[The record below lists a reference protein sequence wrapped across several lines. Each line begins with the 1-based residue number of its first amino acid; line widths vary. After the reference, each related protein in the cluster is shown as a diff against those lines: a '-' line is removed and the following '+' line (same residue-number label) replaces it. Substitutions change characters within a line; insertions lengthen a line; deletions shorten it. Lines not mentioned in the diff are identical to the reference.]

1 MAYDFEIT
9 EEQKLI
15 KQTILAMVKKFEP
28 RREEF
33 KEMVFKQKKFP
44 PELWNAISEIG
55 VLGML
60 LPEKY
65 GGTGLG
71 LLAQAMAVEEL
82 LTHGISNE
90 TIILN
95 TIAAS
100 CILKNGSEDLKKEF
114 LPGIAS
120 GKLKFCF
127 GATEPDAGS
136 NTFRISTFAKKE
148 GDIYK
153 ISGQKVFITGADI
166 ADYMLLVART
176 TKVEDLKEKGLPKV
190 FGLALF
196 VVNPKAKGVTL
207 QELPTRGIAGASQF
221 SIFMDDVEVET
232 KNLVGEENMGSFA
245 LFNSLNP
252 ERITAAAMG
261 VGITEQLLRK
271 SVKYAKERKVFKDV
285 LIGSHQ
291 AIQHPLAEIKIEQ
304 EAARLLTYRA
314 AWAFDKGESPG
325 VVGTYANMAK
335 YAAAEVAIKAAD
347 RAIETFGGYGFS
359 EEYDVIYAWE
369 GARLLRTAPI
379 TKEMILNYI
388 SEQVLELPRSY

>member
-1 MAYDFEIT
+1 MAYEFEIT

-15 KQTILAMVKKFEP
+15 KKTILDMVKKFEP

-33 KEMVFKQKKFP
+33 KEIVFKQKKFP

-55 VLGML
+55 ICGML

-65 GGTGLG
+65 GGTELG
-71 LLAQAMAVEEL
+71 LLAQAIATEEMAANGVA
-82 LTHGISNE
+82 TE
-90 TIILN
+90 TIVLN
-95 TIAAS
+95 TIAGA
-100 CILKNGSEDLKKEF
+100 CILKNGSEELKEEF

-148 GDIYK
+148 GNVYK

-166 ADYMLLVART
+166 SDYMLLVART
-176 TKVEDLKEKGLPKV
+176 TKAEDLKEKGLPKV

-196 VVNPKAKGVTL
+196 VLDPKAKGVTL

-221 SIFMDDVEVET
+221 SVFMDDVEVEA
-232 KNLVGEENMGSFA
+232 KYLVGEENMGSFA

-252 ERITAAAMG
+252 ERITAAALG
-261 VGITEQLLRK
+261 IGITENLLRK
-271 SVKYAKERKVFKDV
+271 SVEYAKERKVFKDV
-285 LIGSHQ
+285 PIGSYQ

-325 VVGTYANMAK
+325 VVGTYSNMAK

-347 RAIETFGGYGFS
+347 RAIETLGGYGFS

-379 TKEMILNYI
+379 TKEMILNFI